1 MNYQDKDSKTCFEQN
16 EQLLSYEQEIKEL
29 NQYKEAY
36 NLMCDETWSL
46 IPDEEKASL
55 HKKLDKIFGITEKD
69 TILLEA
75 RLDRILKDYEAAK
88 INMNK
93 IQREIA
99 AKHRKKN

>member
-55 HKKLDKIFGITEKD
+55 HKKLDKIFGITEQD

-88 INMNK
+88 IKMNK

-99 AKHRKKN
+99 AKHCKKN

>member
-16 EQLLSYEQEIKEL
+16 EQLLSYEQEIEEL

-55 HKKLDKIFGITEKD
+55 HEKLDKIFGVKEKD
-69 TILLEA
+69 NKLLEA
-75 RLDRILKDYEAAK
+75 RLDRILKDYKSATLRMNQ
-88 INMNK
+88 INK
-93 IQREIA
+93 EIA
-99 AKHRKKN
+99 KKNRKKN

>member
-55 HKKLDKIFGITEKD
+55 HKKLDKIFGVTEED
-69 TILLEA
+69 GILLEA
-75 RLDRILKDYEAAK
+75 RLDRIFKDYEAAK
-88 INMNK
+88 IKMNQ
-93 IQREIA
+93 IQVEIA
-99 AKHRKKN
+99 AKYRKKN